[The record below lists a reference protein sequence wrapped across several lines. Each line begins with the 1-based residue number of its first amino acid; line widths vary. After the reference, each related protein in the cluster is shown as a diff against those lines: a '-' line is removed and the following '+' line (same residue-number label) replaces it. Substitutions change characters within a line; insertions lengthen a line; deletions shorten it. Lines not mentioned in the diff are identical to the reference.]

1 MARRA
6 CLQEKVFFP
15 RKTME
20 SSIQPLVHNDQVV
33 TDAIVRFQFIKPP
46 HVQWWLTRRGS
57 LWRGSPG
64 ILCGGSVYVI
74 RVHALGFTP
83 RYIFWQVDTPNV
95 TRVKKTGCA
104 CVRALRLKDRMWKIW
119 YRWEDIWMKQFLKS
133 IHIYQFVYTRS
144 KLILVFNY

>member
-1 MARRA
+1 MSPGKKFFFH
-6 CLQEKVFFP
+6 EK
-15 RKTME
+15 RSE
-20 SSIQPLVHNDQVV
+20 SGIQPLVHNDQVV

-64 ILCGGSVYVI
+64 ILCGGSVYVV

-95 TRVKKTGCA
+95 TRVKKDRVRLCSCA
-104 CVRALRLKDRMWKIW
+104 SIKGRILLGLDAERFDIDERIYIWIYGTIFKI
-119 YRWEDIWMKQFLKS
+119 YLYNLF
-133 IHIYQFVYTRS
+133 TRDPS
-144 KLILVFNY
+144 